1 MGKTLTDMLKNNIS
15 LFWDVEPASLD
26 PEKHKRYIIPRVMD
40 YGTLENVKA
49 TFAYYGKQT
58 ILEVLKESPYLDK
71 KTISFFAFYY
81 DIAPEEFRSYRKRS
95 SFKTWK

>member
-1 MGKTLTDMLKNNIS
+1 MGKTLTDTLKNNSS
-15 LFWDVEPASLD
+15 LFWDTDPASLD

-40 YGTLENVKA
+40 FGTLDNVRE

-58 ILEVLKESPYLDK
+58 ILEVLKESPDLDK
-71 KTISFFAFYY
+71 KTISFFALYY

-95 SFKTWK
+95 NFKTWK